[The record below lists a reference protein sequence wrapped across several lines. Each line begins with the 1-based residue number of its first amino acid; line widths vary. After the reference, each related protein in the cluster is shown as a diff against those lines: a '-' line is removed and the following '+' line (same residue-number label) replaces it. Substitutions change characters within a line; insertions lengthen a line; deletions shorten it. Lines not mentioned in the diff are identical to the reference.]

1 MAASK
6 GSAPH
11 SKPVSTADILTARL
25 MLVGLCLAWGLTW
38 PAMRI
43 ALIDFPPFTMR
54 TLSALIGAI
63 TIIALARLSGRPV
76 RLPPRT
82 SWIDIFVVS
91 LFNIILF
98 SLCATF
104 AQLMAFTG
112 RVAILVYTMPIWAS
126 LLSFVVLGE
135 RLNKVRSAALLL
147 CVAGMVVL
155 IYPLAT
161 HGVPLG
167 LLLALGSAVSWALGT
182 IYLKWR
188 RISIDAFT
196 LAAWQLIIAFVVIL
210 CVVPFFESSFDF
222 SHVRLYSLGG
232 LIFSGFFGSGVAY
245 YLWFR
250 IIQILPATTASLGAL
265 ASPVIGV
272 VSSAIMLSEMP
283 TTPDIVGFVL
293 IFAASACVL
302 LQPSTPTKVQP
313 EHT

>member
-1 MAASK
+1 MSGPTSDLMK
-6 GSAPH
+6 
-11 SKPVSTADILTARL
+11 ARL

-43 ALIDFPPFTMR
+43 ALIDIPPFTMR
-54 TLSALIGAI
+54 AMSAFIGTV
-63 TIIALARLSGRPV
+63 TIIVLARVAGQPV
-76 RLPPRT
+76 KFPPR
-82 SWIDIFVVS
+82 SAWLDIIVVS
-91 LFNIILF
+91 IFNIVLF

-126 LLSFVVLGE
+126 LLAFVFLGE
-135 RLNKVRSAALLL
+135 RLNKVRGAALLL

-155 IYPLAT
+155 IYPLAS
-161 HGVPLG
+161 HGIPFG
-167 LLLALGSAVSWALGT
+167 LLLALGSAVSWAIGT

-188 RISIDAFT
+188 RIRIDAFT
-196 LAAWQLIIAFVVIL
+196 LAAWQLIVACAVISVFVPL
-210 CVVPFFESSFDF
+210 MDGGFNWSSIG
-222 SHVRLYSLGG
+222 HYSLAG
-232 LIFSGFFGSGVAY
+232 LFFSGFFGSGVAY

-272 VSSAIMLSEMP
+272 VSSSLLLSEVP
-283 TTPDIVGFVL
+283 TVPDMIGFAL

-302 LQPSTPTKVQP
+302 MQPTTPTKVAP